1 MAPRCSVIILNYNGK
16 HFLDGCLGSLR
27 TQTCNDFQT
36 LLVDNGSQDGSA
48 EYVAQNFPEV
58 RVLAL
63 PENIG
68 FCAGNNRGM
77 ADAISRGA
85 ESVLLLN
92 NDTRVAPD
100 FMEHMLAAGS
110 QDTSIAVICPKIYF
124 MEQPDRFWYAG
135 GTFSLW
141 TSRSRHLGWKE
152 VDHGQFDQQRD
163 ITAAT
168 GCAMLVRTSAIE
180 QVGRLREDFWAY
192 CEDVEWTLRFLEQG
206 YRVVYEPRSRIW
218 HYDGGT
224 TVGRGSASRR
234 QYLSTRNLL
243 RLGRHHVRWFQFPTF
258 LLGFLVFHVG
268 YYSCLRLLRRDYR
281 AFWAIYQGIIHS
293 FQPHAGEGP
302 DPIEARS
309 WIAHKTQS

>member
-1 MAPRCSVIILNYNGK
+1 MPSPRCSVIVLNYNGK
-16 HFLDGCLGSLR
+16 HFLDQCLDSLR
-27 TQTCNDFQT
+27 AQTFNEFET
-36 LLVDNGSQDGSA
+36 LLVDNASQDGSA

-77 ADAISRGA
+77 SDAISRGA
-85 ESVLLLN
+85 DCVLLLN

-100 FMEHMLAAGS
+100 FIEHLLAVLS
-110 QDTSIAVICPKIYF
+110 QDTSIAVVCPKIYF
-124 MEQPDRFWYAG
+124 MEKPDRFWYAG

-152 VDHGQFDQQRD
+152 ADHGQCDRQRG

-180 QVGRLREDFWAY
+180 HVGLLRTDFWAY

-206 YRVVYEPRSRIW
+206 YRVLYEPRSRLW

-224 TVGRGSASRR
+224 TVAHGSAFRR

-243 RLGRHHVRWFQFPTF
+243 RLGRQHARWFQFPTF
-258 LLGFLVFHVG
+258 LLGFLVLHVG
-268 YYSCLRLLRRDYR
+268 YYSGLRLLRRDYR
-281 AFWAIYQGIIHS
+281 GFWAIYQGIFDS
-293 FQPHAGEGP
+293 LQPLASQGP
-302 DPIEARS
+302 DPIGASSSIRP
-309 WIAHKTQS
+309 